1 MKREREEEMRQG
13 RGGAPSI
20 FFFELSNM
28 TTTMGLVYIMG
39 ILGFFGIIFWVLIK
53 KIMKTPVDFTKQKK
67 LERMAK
73 KQSSSKG

>member
-39 ILGFFGIIFWVLIK
+39 ILGFFGIIFWVLIN
-53 KIMKTPVDFTKQKK
+53 KIMKKPVDFTKQKK
-67 LERMAK
+67 
-73 KQSSSKG
+73 